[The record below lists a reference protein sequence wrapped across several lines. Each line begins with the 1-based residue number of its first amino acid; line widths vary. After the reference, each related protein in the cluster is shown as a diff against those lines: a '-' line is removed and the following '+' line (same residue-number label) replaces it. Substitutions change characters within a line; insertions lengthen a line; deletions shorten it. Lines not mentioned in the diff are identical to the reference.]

1 MDWFIYIWIG
11 ICFFMIISMGILC
24 YKRKKDMQEM
34 RKSMEEIDGKI
45 NSLEAELN
53 DELSKL
59 LNTIKSKTED
69 NSNRK

>member
-34 RKSMEEIDGKI
+34 RKAWRRLTE
-45 NSLEAELN
+45 
-53 DELSKL
+53 KL
-59 LNTIKSKTED
+59 IV
-69 NSNRK
+69 

>member
-1 MDWFIYIWIG
+1 
-11 ICFFMIISMGILC
+11 
-24 YKRKKDMQEM
+24 
-34 RKSMEEIDGKI
+34 MEEIDGKI

>member
-1 MDWFIYIWIG
+1 ML
-11 ICFFMIISMGILC
+11 FMIISMGILC